1 MGVYHEALMTE
12 IASFEGAQRLKTVFF
27 GGGTPSTYPPELLGE
42 TIGLLRKRWGFQ
54 EGYEMTIEVNPGTVT
69 IEKLHNWK
77 DCGINRLSIGVQ
89 SLNDDVLK
97 KLNRHQKAADVIA
110 LLEAASTLFDN
121 LSVDVIV
128 GLPGISPDE
137 WKQMIQTLL
146 TWPIKHVSLYFL
158 TVHEDTQLYFGVARK
173 LIVLPRDEEVV
184 ELYHWTR
191 EQFAQ
196 AGIEQYEISNF
207 ARPGWESLHNRT
219 YWERMPY
226 KGFGLGAC
234 SFDGLVREQNEK
246 NLTKYMQNVGGA
258 ETLCVFSETLTE
270 KQQWLEELMLGL
282 RQRKGLDVDDV
293 CSALLPGEKEE
304 FHKNVQMLEHE
315 RLLECSGSRIALTPA
330 GLAVANEILVK
341 LSCIDFHRA

>member
-12 IASFEGAQRLKTVFF
+12 IASYEGAQRLKTVFF
-27 GGGTPSTYPPELLGE
+27 GGGTPSTYPPELLAQ
-42 TIGLLRKRWGFQ
+42 TIDLLRTRWGFQ
-54 EGYEMTIEVNPGTVT
+54 EEYEMTIEVNPGTVT
-69 IEKLHNWK
+69 VEKLHNWK
-77 DCGINRLSIGVQ
+77 DYGINRLSIGVQ

-137 WKQMIQTLL
+137 WKQTIKTLL

-173 LIVLPRDEEVV
+173 LIILPQDDEVV
-184 ELYHWTR
+184 DLYHWTR

-246 NLTKYMQNVGGA
+246 NLTKYMQNVRVP
-258 ETLCVFSETLTE
+258 ESLCVFTERLTE
-270 KQQWLEELMLGL
+270 KQQWLEQLMLGL
-282 RQRKGLDVDDV
+282 RQRRGLKLDDV
-293 CSALLPGEKEE
+293 CGALSPSEKDE
-304 FHKNVQMLEHE
+304 FIKNVQMLEHE
-315 RLLECSGSRIALTPA
+315 RLIECSGSIALTPA
-330 GLAVANEILVK
+330 GLPVANEILVK